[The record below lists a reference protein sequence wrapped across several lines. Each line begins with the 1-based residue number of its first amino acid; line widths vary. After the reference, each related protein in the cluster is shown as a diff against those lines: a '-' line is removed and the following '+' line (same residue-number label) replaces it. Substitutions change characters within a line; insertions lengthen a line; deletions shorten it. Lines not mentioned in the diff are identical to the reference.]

1 MPRLPCKISAKGKG
15 AAFIMKKTA
24 IYVIAAA
31 MLITCLF
38 AGCNGA
44 EGGKIT
50 DNRQN
55 LSEAMTGVQDM
66 MTDISEMFTNMP
78 ETDINTSNPATDN
91 VTM

>member
-1 MPRLPCKISAKGKG
+1 
-15 AAFIMKKTA
+15 MKKTA
-24 IYVIAAA
+24 VYVIAAA
-31 MLITCLF
+31 ILIACVF

-44 EGGKIT
+44 DGGKIT

-55 LSEAMTGVQDM
+55 LSEAMTGMQDM
-66 MTDISEMFTNMP
+66 MTDISEMFTNAP

>member
-1 MPRLPCKISAKGKG
+1 
-15 AAFIMKKTA
+15 MKKSA
-24 IYVIAAA
+24 IFIIAAA
-31 MLITCLF
+31 MLICCAF

-55 LSEAMTGVQDM
+55 LTEAMTDVQDM
-66 MTDISEMFTNMP
+66 ITDISEMFTMAP
-78 ETDINTSNPATDN
+78 ETDINPSNPATDT

>member
-1 MPRLPCKISAKGKG
+1 
-15 AAFIMKKTA
+15 MKKTTVS
-24 IYVIAAA
+24 VIAAVI
-31 MLITCLF
+31 LIACIF

-44 EGGKIT
+44 DGGKIT

-55 LSEAMTGVQDM
+55 LSEAMTGMQDM
-66 MTDISEMFTNMP
+66 MTDISEMFTNAP